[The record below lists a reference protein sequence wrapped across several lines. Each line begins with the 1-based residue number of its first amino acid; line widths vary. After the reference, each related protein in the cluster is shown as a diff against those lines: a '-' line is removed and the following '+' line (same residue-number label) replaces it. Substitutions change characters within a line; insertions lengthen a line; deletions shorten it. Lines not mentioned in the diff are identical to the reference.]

1 MNRHLITIIGPT
13 AIGKTN
19 LAIKLADYFK
29 TEIVSADSR
38 QFYKEMNI
46 GTAKPSNSELNSI
59 KHHLINNKSINDNY
73 NISDY
78 EKDALKSIKSI
89 FNKNDAAIL
98 VGGSGLYINTVLYG
112 LDEIPG
118 ISDEIRN
125 SLYLDLELK
134 GIKKLQEELK
144 LLDPASYSDIDI
156 NNPRRLI
163 RALEVSISTGKS
175 YSSFLK
181 KKKKKKKRD
190 FNIIVLG
197 INQERSEL
205 YNKIN
210 TRVDNM
216 IESGLINEV
225 KELHNLKGLNALNT
239 IGYREVFNYIE
250 AKYSLDECINEIK
263 KNTRRYAKRQL
274 TWFKSIDNVEWIT
287 PDYNFEKITAYIN
300 TLIRN

>member
-1 MNRHLITIIGPT
+1 MGKHLITIIGPT

-19 LAIKLADYFK
+19 LAIKIANYFK

-46 GTAKPSNSELNSI
+46 GTAKPSTSELNSI
-59 KHHLINNKSINDNY
+59 KHHLINNKSVNDNY
-73 NISDY
+73 NIYDY
-78 EKDALKSIKSI
+78 EKDALKSIESI
-89 FNKNDAAIL
+89 FNKNDIAIL

-118 ISDEIRN
+118 ISAEVRN

-134 GIKKLQEELK
+134 GIKTLQEKLK
-144 LLDPASYSDIDI
+144 LLDPSSYRSIDI

-181 KKKKKKKRD
+181 KKKKKRD

-197 INQERSEL
+197 MNQERLDL
-205 YNKIN
+205 YKKIN

-216 IESGLINEV
+216 VESGLINEV
-225 KELHNLKGLNALNT
+225 KELYTLKGLNTLNT
-239 IGYREVFNYIE
+239 IGYSEVFNYIE
-250 AKYSLDECINEIK
+250 DKYSLDECINEIK

-274 TWFKSIDNVEWIT
+274 TWFKSIDRVEWIT
-287 PDYNFEKITAYIN
+287 PDYTFEKVIAYIKN
-300 TLIRN
+300 LIGN

>member
-1 MNRHLITIIGPT
+1 MGKHLITIIGPT
-13 AIGKTN
+13 GIGKTN
-19 LAIKLADYFK
+19 LAIKIANYFK

-59 KHHLINNKSINDNY
+59 KHHLINNKSINDDY

-78 EKDALKSIKSI
+78 EKDALNSINSI
-89 FNKNDAAIL
+89 FNKNDIAIL
-98 VGGSGLYINTVLYG
+98 VGGSGLYINTILYG
-112 LDEIPG
+112 LDEIPE
-118 ISDEIRN
+118 ISNDTRN

-134 GIKKLQEELK
+134 GIKKLQDQLK
-144 LLDPASYSDIDI
+144 LLDPVSHDAIDI

-181 KKKKKKKRD
+181 KKKKKRD

-197 INQERSEL
+197 INQDRSEL

-216 IESGLINEV
+216 VESGLIKEA
-225 KELHNLKGLNALNT
+225 KELYSLKSLKALNT
-239 IGYREVFNYIE
+239 IGYSEVFNYIE
-250 AKYSLDECINEIK
+250 NKYSLEECISEIK

-274 TWFKSIDNVEWIT
+274 TWFKSIDKVEWIT
-287 PDYNFEKITAYIN
+287 PEYDFEKIIAHIN
-300 TLIRN
+300 NLIRD

>member
-1 MNRHLITIIGPT
+1 MGKHLITIIGPT

-19 LAIKLADYFK
+19 LAIKIANYFK

-59 KHHLINNKSINDNY
+59 KHHLINNKSINDDY

-78 EKDALKSIKSI
+78 EKDALNSINSI
-89 FNKNDAAIL
+89 FNKNDIAIL
-98 VGGSGLYINTVLYG
+98 VGGSGLYINTILYG
-112 LDEIPG
+112 LDEIPE
-118 ISDEIRN
+118 ISTDTRN

-134 GIKKLQEELK
+134 GIKKLQDQLK
-144 LLDPASYSDIDI
+144 LLDPVSHDAIDI

-181 KKKKKKKRD
+181 KKKKKRD

-197 INQERSEL
+197 INQDRSEL
-205 YNKIN
+205 YNKID

-216 IESGLINEV
+216 VESGLINEA
-225 KELHNLKGLNALNT
+225 KELYSLKSLKALNT
-239 IGYREVFNYIE
+239 IGYSEVFNYIE
-250 AKYSLDECINEIK
+250 NKYSLEECISEIK

-274 TWFKSIDNVEWIT
+274 TWFKSIDKVEWIT
-287 PDYNFEKITAYIN
+287 PEYDFEKIIAHIN
-300 TLIRN
+300 NLIRD

>member
-112 LDEIPG
+112 LNEIPE

-181 KKKKKKKRD
+181 KKKKKRD

-225 KELHNLKGLNALNT
+225 KELYNLKGLNALNT

-250 AKYSLDECINEIK
+250 DKYSLDECINEIK

-300 TLIRN
+300 NLIRN

>member
-1 MNRHLITIIGPT
+1 MDKHLITIIGPT

-19 LAIKLADYFK
+19 LAIRIANYFK

-59 KHHLINNKSINDNY
+59 KHHLINNKSVNDNY

-89 FNKNDAAIL
+89 FNKNDVAIL

-118 ISDEIRN
+118 ISNETRN

-134 GIKKLQEELK
+134 GIKKMQEQLK
-144 LLDPASYSDIDI
+144 LLDPASYSAIDI

-181 KKKKKKKRD
+181 KKKKKRD

-197 INQERSEL
+197 INQDRLEL
-205 YNKIN
+205 YDKIN

-216 IESGLINEV
+216 VESGLINEA
-225 KELHNLKGLNALNT
+225 KQLYNLKSLNALNT

-250 AKYSLDECINEIK
+250 DKYSLDECINEIK

-274 TWFKSIDNVEWIT
+274 TWFKSIDRVEWIT
-287 PDYNFEKITAYIN
+287 PEYNFEKIIAYIN
-300 TLIRN
+300 NLIRN

>member
-19 LAIKLADYFK
+19 LAIKIADYFK

-118 ISDEIRN
+118 INDEIRN

-181 KKKKKKKRD
+181 KKKKKRD

-225 KELHNLKGLNALNT
+225 KELYNLKGLNALNT

-250 AKYSLDECINEIK
+250 DKYSLDECISEIK

-274 TWFKSIDNVEWIT
+274 TWFKSIDSVEWIT
-287 PDYNFEKITAYIN
+287 PDYTFEKVIAYIKN
-300 TLIRN
+300 LIGN

>member
-1 MNRHLITIIGPT
+1 MGKHLITIIGPT

-19 LAIKLADYFK
+19 LAIKIANYFK

-46 GTAKPSNSELNSI
+46 GTAKPSTSELNSI
-59 KHHLINNKSINDNY
+59 KHHLINNKSVNDNY
-73 NISDY
+73 NIYDY
-78 EKDALKSIKSI
+78 EKDALKSIESI
-89 FNKNDAAIL
+89 FNKNDIAIL

-112 LDEIPG
+112 LDEIPE
-118 ISDEIRN
+118 ISAEVRN

-134 GIKKLQEELK
+134 GIKQLQEKLK
-144 LLDPASYSDIDI
+144 LLDPSSYRSIDI

-181 KKKKKKKRD
+181 KKKKKRD

-197 INQERSEL
+197 INQERLDL
-205 YNKIN
+205 YKKIN
-210 TRVDNM
+210 TRVENM
-216 IESGLINEV
+216 VERGLINEV
-225 KELHNLKGLNALNT
+225 KELYTLKGLNTLNT
-239 IGYREVFNYIE
+239 IGYSEVFNYIE
-250 AKYSLDECINEIK
+250 NKYSLDECINEIK

-274 TWFKSIDNVEWIT
+274 TWFKSIDRVEWIT
-287 PDYNFEKITAYIN
+287 PDYTFEKVTAYIKN
-300 TLIRN
+300 LIGN

>member
-1 MNRHLITIIGPT
+1 MGKHLITIIGPT
-13 AIGKTN
+13 GIGKTN
-19 LAIKLADYFK
+19 LAIKIANYFK

-59 KHHLINNKSINDNY
+59 KHHLINNKSINDDY

-78 EKDALKSIKSI
+78 EKDALNSINSI
-89 FNKNDAAIL
+89 FNKNDIAIL
-98 VGGSGLYINTVLYG
+98 VGGSGLYINTILYG
-112 LDEIPG
+112 LDEIPE
-118 ISDEIRN
+118 ISNDTRN

-134 GIKKLQEELK
+134 GIKKLQDQLK
-144 LLDPASYSDIDI
+144 LLDPVSHDAIDI

-181 KKKKKKKRD
+181 KKKKKRG

-197 INQERSEL
+197 INQDRSEL

-210 TRVDNM
+210 IRVDNM
-216 IESGLINEV
+216 VENGLIREA
-225 KELHNLKGLNALNT
+225 KELYSLKSLKTLNT
-239 IGYREVFNYIE
+239 IGYSEVFNYIE
-250 AKYSLDECINEIK
+250 NKYSLEECISEIK

-274 TWFKSIDNVEWIT
+274 TWFKSIDKVEWIT
-287 PDYNFEKITAYIN
+287 PEYDFEKIIAHIN
-300 TLIRN
+300 NLIRD

>member
-1 MNRHLITIIGPT
+1 MGKHLITIIGPT
-13 AIGKTN
+13 AIGKTS
-19 LAIKLADYFK
+19 LAIKVANYFK

-46 GTAKPSNSELNSI
+46 GTAKPSNSELKSI
-59 KHHLINNKSINDNY
+59 KHHLINNKSINDDY

-89 FNKNDAAIL
+89 FNKNDIAIL
-98 VGGSGLYINTVLYG
+98 VGGSGLYINTILYG
-112 LDEIPG
+112 LDEIPE
-118 ISDEIRN
+118 ISTDTRN

-134 GIKKLQEELK
+134 GIKKLQDQLK
-144 LLDPASYSDIDI
+144 LLDPVSYDAIDI

-181 KKKKKKKRD
+181 KKKKKRD

-197 INQERSEL
+197 INQDRSEL
-205 YNKIN
+205 YNKID

-216 IESGLINEV
+216 VESGLIKEA
-225 KELHNLKGLNALNT
+225 KELYSLKSLKALNT
-239 IGYREVFNYIE
+239 IGYSEVFNYIE
-250 AKYSLDECINEIK
+250 NKYSLEECISEIK

-274 TWFKSIDNVEWIT
+274 TWFKSIDKVEWIT
-287 PDYNFEKITAYIN
+287 PEYDFEKIIAHIN
-300 TLIRN
+300 NLIRN

>member
-1 MNRHLITIIGPT
+1 MGKHLITIIGPT

-19 LAIKLADYFK
+19 LAIKIANYFK

-59 KHHLINNKSINDNY
+59 KHHLINNKSINDDY

-78 EKDALKSIKSI
+78 EKDALNSINSI
-89 FNKNDAAIL
+89 FNKNDIAIL
-98 VGGSGLYINTVLYG
+98 VGGSGLYINAILYG
-112 LDEIPG
+112 LDEIPE
-118 ISDEIRN
+118 ISNDIRN

-134 GIKKLQEELK
+134 GIKKLQDQLK
-144 LLDPASYSDIDI
+144 LLDPVSHDAIDI

-181 KKKKKKKRD
+181 KKKKKRD

-197 INQERSEL
+197 INQDRSEL

-210 TRVDNM
+210 IRIDNM
-216 IESGLINEV
+216 VENGLIREA
-225 KELHNLKGLNALNT
+225 KELYSLKSLKTLNT
-239 IGYREVFNYIE
+239 IGYTEVFNYIE
-250 AKYSLDECINEIK
+250 NKYSLEECISEIK

-274 TWFKSIDNVEWIT
+274 TWFKSIDKVEWIT
-287 PDYNFEKITAYIN
+287 PEYDFEKIIAHIN
-300 TLIRN
+300 NLIRD

>member
-1 MNRHLITIIGPT
+1 MGKHLITIIGPT

-19 LAIKLADYFK
+19 LAIKIANYFK

-59 KHHLINNKSINDNY
+59 KHHLINNKSINDDY

-78 EKDALKSIKSI
+78 EKDALKSINSI
-89 FNKNDAAIL
+89 FNKNDIAIL
-98 VGGSGLYINTVLYG
+98 VGGSGLYINTILYG
-112 LDEIPG
+112 LDEIPE
-118 ISDEIRN
+118 ISNDTRN
-125 SLYLDLELK
+125 LLYLDLELK
-134 GIKKLQEELK
+134 GIKKLQDQLK
-144 LLDPASYSDIDI
+144 LLDPVSHDAIDI

-181 KKKKKKKRD
+181 KKKKKRD

-197 INQERSEL
+197 INQDRSEL
-205 YNKIN
+205 YNKID

-216 IESGLINEV
+216 VESGLINEA
-225 KELHNLKGLNALNT
+225 KELYSLKSLKALNT
-239 IGYREVFNYIE
+239 IGYSEVFNYIE
-250 AKYSLDECINEIK
+250 NKYSLEECISEIK

-274 TWFKSIDNVEWIT
+274 TWFKSIDKVEWIT
-287 PDYNFEKITAYIN
+287 PEYDFEKIIAHIN
-300 TLIRN
+300 NLIRD

>member
-1 MNRHLITIIGPT
+1 MGKHLITIIGPT
-13 AIGKTN
+13 AIGKTT
-19 LAIKLADYFK
+19 LAIKIADYFK

-46 GTAKPSNSELNSI
+46 GTAKPSTSELNSI
-59 KHHLINNKSINDNY
+59 KHHLINNKSVNDNY
-73 NISDY
+73 NIYDY
-78 EKDALKSIKSI
+78 EKDALKSIESI
-89 FNKNDAAIL
+89 FNKNDIAIL

-112 LDEIPG
+112 LDEIPE
-118 ISDEIRN
+118 ISAEVRN

-134 GIKKLQEELK
+134 GIKTLQEKLK
-144 LLDPASYSDIDI
+144 LLDPSSYRSIDI

-181 KKKKKKKRD
+181 KKKKKRD

-197 INQERSEL
+197 MNQERLDL
-205 YNKIN
+205 YKKIN

-216 IESGLINEV
+216 VEIGLINEV
-225 KELHNLKGLNALNT
+225 KELYTLKGLNTLNT
-239 IGYREVFNYIE
+239 IGYSEVFNYIE
-250 AKYSLDECINEIK
+250 DKYSLDECINEIK

-274 TWFKSIDNVEWIT
+274 TWFKSIDRVEWIT
-287 PDYNFEKITAYIN
+287 PDYTFEKVIAYIKN
-300 TLIRN
+300 LIGN

>member
-1 MNRHLITIIGPT
+1 MGKHLITIIGPT
-13 AIGKTN
+13 AIGKTT
-19 LAIKLADYFK
+19 LAIKIANYFK

-46 GTAKPSNSELNSI
+46 GTAKPSTSELNSI
-59 KHHLINNKSINDNY
+59 KHHLINNKSVNDDY
-73 NISDY
+73 NIYDY
-78 EKDALKSIKSI
+78 EKDALKSIESI
-89 FNKNDAAIL
+89 FNKKDIAIL

-118 ISDEIRN
+118 ISAEVRN

-134 GIKKLQEELK
+134 GIKKLQEKLK
-144 LLDPASYSDIDI
+144 LLDPSSYRSMDI

-181 KKKKKKKRD
+181 KKKKKRD

-197 INQERSEL
+197 MNQERLDL
-205 YNKIN
+205 YKKIN

-216 IESGLINEV
+216 VESGLINEV
-225 KELHNLKGLNALNT
+225 KELYTLKGLNTLNT
-239 IGYREVFNYIE
+239 IGYSEVFNYIE
-250 AKYSLDECINEIK
+250 DKYSLDECINEIK

-274 TWFKSIDNVEWIT
+274 TWFKSIDRAEWIT
-287 PDYNFEKITAYIN
+287 PNYNFEEVIAYIKN
-300 TLIRN
+300 LIGN

>member
-1 MNRHLITIIGPT
+1 MDKHLITIIGPT

-19 LAIKLADYFK
+19 LAIRIANYFK

-89 FNKNDAAIL
+89 FNKNDVAIL

-118 ISDEIRN
+118 ISNETRN

-134 GIKKLQEELK
+134 GIKKMQEQLK
-144 LLDPASYSDIDI
+144 LLDPASYSAIDI

-175 YSSFLK
+175 YSSFL
-181 KKKKKKKRD
+181 KKKKKKRD

-225 KELHNLKGLNALNT
+225 KELYNLKGLNALNT

-250 AKYSLDECINEIK
+250 DKYSLDECINEIK

-300 TLIRN
+300 NLIRN

>member
-1 MNRHLITIIGPT
+1 MGKHLITIIGPT
-13 AIGKTN
+13 AIGKTS
-19 LAIKLADYFK
+19 LAIKVANYFK

-46 GTAKPSNSELNSI
+46 GTAKPSNSELKSI
-59 KHHLINNKSINDNY
+59 KHHLINNKSINDDY

-89 FNKNDAAIL
+89 FNKNDIAIL

-112 LDEIPG
+112 LDEMPE
-118 ISDEIRN
+118 ISNHTRN

-134 GIKKLQEELK
+134 GIKKMQEQLK
-144 LLDPASYSDIDI
+144 LLDPASYNTIDI

-181 KKKKKKKRD
+181 KKKKKRN

-197 INQERSEL
+197 INQDRSDL

-216 IESGLINEV
+216 VKNGLINEA
-225 KELHNLKGLNALNT
+225 EGLYNLKSLNALNT
-239 IGYREVFNYIE
+239 IGYSEVFNYIE
-250 AKYSLDECINEIK
+250 NNSSIDECVDEIK

-274 TWFKSIDNVEWIT
+274 TWFKSIDRVKWIT
-287 PDYNFEKITAYIN
+287 PEYNFEKIIAHIN
-300 TLIRN
+300 NLIRN

>member
-181 KKKKKKKRD
+181 KKKKKRD

-225 KELHNLKGLNALNT
+225 KELYNLKGLNALNT

-250 AKYSLDECINEIK
+250 DKYSLDECISEIK

-287 PDYNFEKITAYIN
+287 PDYNFEKIIAYIN
-300 TLIRN
+300 SLIRN

>member
-1 MNRHLITIIGPT
+1 MDKHLITIIGPT

-19 LAIKLADYFK
+19 LAIRIANYFK

-89 FNKNDAAIL
+89 FNKNDVAIL

-118 ISDEIRN
+118 ISNETRN

-134 GIKKLQEELK
+134 GIKKMQEQLK
-144 LLDPASYSDIDI
+144 LLDPASYSAIDI

-181 KKKKKKKRD
+181 KKKKKRD

-197 INQERSEL
+197 INQDRLEL
-205 YNKIN
+205 YDKIN

-216 IESGLINEV
+216 VESGLINEA
-225 KELHNLKGLNALNT
+225 KQLYNLKSLNALNT

-250 AKYSLDECINEIK
+250 DKYSLDECINEIK

-274 TWFKSIDNVEWIT
+274 TWFKSIDRVEWIT
-287 PDYNFEKITAYIN
+287 PEYNFEKIIAYIN
-300 TLIRN
+300 NLIRN

>member
-1 MNRHLITIIGPT
+1 MIIQ
-13 AIGKTN
+13 ANIAN
-19 LAIKLADYFK
+19 YFK

-59 KHHLINNKSINDNY
+59 KHHLINNKSINDDY

-78 EKDALKSIKSI
+78 EKDALNSINSI
-89 FNKNDAAIL
+89 FNKNDIAIL
-98 VGGSGLYINTVLYG
+98 VGGSGLYINTILYG
-112 LDEIPG
+112 LDEIPE
-118 ISDEIRN
+118 ISTDTRN

-134 GIKKLQEELK
+134 GIKKLQDQLK
-144 LLDPASYSDIDI
+144 LLDPVSHDAIDI

-181 KKKKKKKRD
+181 KKKKKRD

-197 INQERSEL
+197 INQDRSEL
-205 YNKIN
+205 YNKID

-216 IESGLINEV
+216 VESGLINEA
-225 KELHNLKGLNALNT
+225 KELYSLKSLKALNT
-239 IGYREVFNYIE
+239 IGYSEVFNYIE
-250 AKYSLDECINEIK
+250 NKYYLEECISEIK

-274 TWFKSIDNVEWIT
+274 TWFKSIDKVEWIT
-287 PDYNFEKITAYIN
+287 PEYDFEKIIAHIN
-300 TLIRN
+300 NLIRD

>member
-1 MNRHLITIIGPT
+1 MGKHLITIIGPT
-13 AIGKTN
+13 GIGKTN
-19 LAIKLADYFK
+19 LAIKIANYFK

-59 KHHLINNKSINDNY
+59 KHHLINNKSINDDY

-78 EKDALKSIKSI
+78 EKDALNSINSI
-89 FNKNDAAIL
+89 FNKNDIAIL
-98 VGGSGLYINTVLYG
+98 VGGSGLYINAILYG
-112 LDEIPG
+112 LDEIPE
-118 ISDEIRN
+118 ISNDIRN

-134 GIKKLQEELK
+134 GIKKLQDQLK
-144 LLDPASYSDIDI
+144 LLDPVSHDAIDI

-181 KKKKKKKRD
+181 KKKKKRD

-197 INQERSEL
+197 INQDRSEL

-210 TRVDNM
+210 IRIDNM
-216 IESGLINEV
+216 VENGLIREA
-225 KELHNLKGLNALNT
+225 KELYSLKSLKTLNT
-239 IGYREVFNYIE
+239 IGYTEVFNYIE
-250 AKYSLDECINEIK
+250 NKYSLDECISEIK

-274 TWFKSIDNVEWIT
+274 TWFKSIDRVEWIT
-287 PDYNFEKITAYIN
+287 PEYDFEKIIAYIN
-300 TLIRN
+300 NLIRN

>member
-181 KKKKKKKRD
+181 KKKKKRD

-225 KELHNLKGLNALNT
+225 KELYNLKGLNALNT

-250 AKYSLDECINEIK
+250 DKYSLDECINEIK

-287 PDYNFEKITAYIN
+287 PDYNFEKIIAYIN

>member
-1 MNRHLITIIGPT
+1 MGKHLITIIGPT
-13 AIGKTN
+13 AIGKTT
-19 LAIKLADYFK
+19 LAIKIANYFK

-46 GTAKPSNSELNSI
+46 GTAKPSTSELNSI
-59 KHHLINNKSINDNY
+59 KHHLINNKSVNDDY
-73 NISDY
+73 NIYDY
-78 EKDALKSIKSI
+78 EKDALKSIESI
-89 FNKNDAAIL
+89 FNKNDIAIL

-112 LDEIPG
+112 LDEMPG
-118 ISDEIRN
+118 ISTEVRN

-134 GIKKLQEELK
+134 GIKKLQEKLK
-144 LLDPASYSDIDI
+144 LLDPSSYRSIDI

-181 KKKKKKKRD
+181 KKKKKRD

-197 INQERSEL
+197 MNQERLDL
-205 YNKIN
+205 YKKIN

-216 IESGLINEV
+216 VESGLINEV
-225 KELHNLKGLNALNT
+225 KKLYTLKGLNTLNT
-239 IGYREVFNYIE
+239 IGYSEIFNYIE
-250 AKYSLDECINEIK
+250 DKYSLDECINEIK

-274 TWFKSIDNVEWIT
+274 TWFKSIDSVEWIT
-287 PDYNFEKITAYIN
+287 PNYTFEKVIAYIKS
-300 TLIRN
+300 LIGN

>member
-19 LAIKLADYFK
+19 LAIKIADYFK

-181 KKKKKKKRD
+181 KKKKKRD

-225 KELHNLKGLNALNT
+225 KELYNLKGLNALNT

-250 AKYSLDECINEIK
+250 DKYSLDECISEIK

-287 PDYNFEKITAYIN
+287 PDYNFEKIIAYIN
-300 TLIRN
+300 NLIRN

>member
-1 MNRHLITIIGPT
+1 MGKHLITIIGPT

-19 LAIKLADYFK
+19 LAIKIANYFK

-46 GTAKPSNSELNSI
+46 GTAKPSTSELNSI
-59 KHHLINNKSINDNY
+59 KHHLINNKSVNDDY
-73 NISDY
+73 NIYDY
-78 EKDALKSIKSI
+78 EKDALKSIESI
-89 FNKNDAAIL
+89 FNKNDIAIL

-118 ISDEIRN
+118 ISAEVRN

-134 GIKKLQEELK
+134 GIKQLQEKLK
-144 LLDPASYSDIDI
+144 LLDPSSYRSIDI

-181 KKKKKKKRD
+181 KKKKKRD

-197 INQERSEL
+197 INQERLDL
-205 YNKIN
+205 YKKIN
-210 TRVDNM
+210 TRVENM
-216 IESGLINEV
+216 VERGLINEV
-225 KELHNLKGLNALNT
+225 KELYTLKGLNTLNT
-239 IGYREVFNYIE
+239 IGYSEVFNYIE
-250 AKYSLDECINEIK
+250 DKYSLDECINEIK

-274 TWFKSIDNVEWIT
+274 TWFKSIDRVEWIT
-287 PDYNFEKITAYIN
+287 PDYTFEKVTAYIKN
-300 TLIRN
+300 LIGN

>member
-1 MNRHLITIIGPT
+1 MDKHLITIIGPT

-19 LAIKLADYFK
+19 LAIRIANYFK

-89 FNKNDAAIL
+89 FNKNDVAIL

-112 LDEIPG
+112 LDEIPE
-118 ISDEIRN
+118 ISNETRN

-134 GIKKLQEELK
+134 GIKKIQEQLK
-144 LLDPASYSDIDI
+144 LLDPASYSAIDI

-175 YSSFLK
+175 YSSFL
-181 KKKKKKKRD
+181 KKKKKKRD

-225 KELHNLKGLNALNT
+225 KELYNLKGLNALNT

-250 AKYSLDECINEIK
+250 DKYSLDECINEIK

-274 TWFKSIDNVEWIT
+274 TWFKSIDRVEWIT
-287 PDYNFEKITAYIN
+287 PEYNFEKIIAYIN
-300 TLIRN
+300 NLIRN

>member
-19 LAIKLADYFK
+19 LAIKIADYFK

-118 ISDEIRN
+118 ISDEIRS

-134 GIKKLQEELK
+134 GIKKLQKELK

-181 KKKKKKKRD
+181 KKKKKRN

-225 KELHNLKGLNALNT
+225 KELYNLKGLNALNT

-250 AKYSLDECINEIK
+250 DKYSLDECISEIK

-287 PDYNFEKITAYIN
+287 PDYNFEKIIAYLN
-300 TLIRN
+300 SLIRN

>member
-1 MNRHLITIIGPT
+1 MGKHLITIIGPT

-19 LAIKLADYFK
+19 LAIKIANYFK

-46 GTAKPSNSELNSI
+46 GTAKPSTSELNSI
-59 KHHLINNKSINDNY
+59 KHHLINNKSVNDNY
-73 NISDY
+73 NIYDY
-78 EKDALKSIKSI
+78 EKDALKSIESI
-89 FNKNDAAIL
+89 FNKNDIAIL

-118 ISDEIRN
+118 ISAEVRN

-134 GIKKLQEELK
+134 GIKQLQEKLK
-144 LLDPASYSDIDI
+144 LLDPSSYRSIDI

-181 KKKKKKKRD
+181 KKKKKRD

-197 INQERSEL
+197 INQERLDL
-205 YNKIN
+205 YKKIN
-210 TRVDNM
+210 TRVENM
-216 IESGLINEV
+216 VERGLINEV
-225 KELHNLKGLNALNT
+225 KELYTLKGLNTLNT
-239 IGYREVFNYIE
+239 IGYSEVFNYIE
-250 AKYSLDECINEIK
+250 DKYSLDECINEIK

-274 TWFKSIDNVEWIT
+274 TWFKSIDRVEWIT
-287 PDYNFEKITAYIN
+287 PDYTFEKVIAYIKN
-300 TLIRN
+300 LIGN

>member
-1 MNRHLITIIGPT
+1 MGKHLITIIGPT
-13 AIGKTN
+13 AIGKTT
-19 LAIKLADYFK
+19 LAIKIANYFK

-46 GTAKPSNSELNSI
+46 GTAKPSTSELNSI
-59 KHHLINNKSINDNY
+59 KHHLINNKSVNDDY
-73 NISDY
+73 NIYDY
-78 EKDALKSIKSI
+78 EKDALKSIESI
-89 FNKNDAAIL
+89 FNKKDIAIL

-118 ISDEIRN
+118 ISAEVRN

-134 GIKKLQEELK
+134 GIKKLQEKLK
-144 LLDPASYSDIDI
+144 LLDPSSYRSIDI

-181 KKKKKKKRD
+181 KKKKKRD

-197 INQERSEL
+197 MNQERLSL
-205 YNKIN
+205 YKKIN

-216 IESGLINEV
+216 VENGLINEV
-225 KELHNLKGLNALNT
+225 KELYTLKGLNTLNT
-239 IGYREVFNYIE
+239 IGYSEVFNYIE
-250 AKYSLDECINEIK
+250 DKYSLDECINEIK

-274 TWFKSIDNVEWIT
+274 TWFKSIDRIEWIT
-287 PDYNFEKITAYIN
+287 PNYNFEEVIAYIKN
-300 TLIRN
+300 LIGN

>member
-1 MNRHLITIIGPT
+1 MGKHLITIIGPT
-13 AIGKTN
+13 GIGKTN
-19 LAIKLADYFK
+19 LAIKIANYFK

-59 KHHLINNKSINDNY
+59 KHHLINNKSINDDY

-78 EKDALKSIKSI
+78 EKDALNSINSI
-89 FNKNDAAIL
+89 FNKNDIAIL
-98 VGGSGLYINTVLYG
+98 VGGSGLYINTILYG
-112 LDEIPG
+112 LDEIPE
-118 ISDEIRN
+118 ISNDTRN

-134 GIKKLQEELK
+134 GIKKLQDQLK
-144 LLDPASYSDIDI
+144 LLDPVSHDAIDI

-181 KKKKKKKRD
+181 KKKKKRD

-197 INQERSEL
+197 INQDRSEL
-205 YNKIN
+205 YNKID

-216 IESGLINEV
+216 VESGLINEA
-225 KELHNLKGLNALNT
+225 KELYSLKSLKALNT
-239 IGYREVFNYIE
+239 IGYSEVFNYIE
-250 AKYSLDECINEIK
+250 NKYSLEECISEIK

-274 TWFKSIDNVEWIT
+274 TWFKSIDKVEWIT
-287 PDYNFEKITAYIN
+287 PEYDFEKIIAHIN
-300 TLIRN
+300 NLIRD

>member
-1 MNRHLITIIGPT
+1 MGKHLITIIGPT
-13 AIGKTN
+13 AIGKTT
-19 LAIKLADYFK
+19 LAIKIANYFK

-46 GTAKPSNSELNSI
+46 GTAKPSTSELNSI
-59 KHHLINNKSINDNY
+59 KHHLINNKSVNDDY
-73 NISDY
+73 NIYDY
-78 EKDALKSIKSI
+78 EKDALKSIESI
-89 FNKNDAAIL
+89 FNKNDIAIL

-118 ISDEIRN
+118 ISAEVRN

-134 GIKKLQEELK
+134 GIKKLQEKLK
-144 LLDPASYSDIDI
+144 LLDPSSYRSIDI

-181 KKKKKKKRD
+181 KKKKKRD

-197 INQERSEL
+197 MNQERLDL
-205 YNKIN
+205 YKKIN

-216 IESGLINEV
+216 VESGLINEV
-225 KELHNLKGLNALNT
+225 KELYTLKGLNTLNT
-239 IGYREVFNYIE
+239 IGYSEVFNYIE
-250 AKYSLDECINEIK
+250 DKYSLDECITEIK

-274 TWFKSIDNVEWIT
+274 TWFKSIDSVEWIT
-287 PDYNFEKITAYIN
+287 PDYTFEKVIAYIKS
-300 TLIRN
+300 LIGN

>member
-19 LAIKLADYFK
+19 LAIKIADYFK

-112 LDEIPG
+112 LDEIPV
-118 ISDEIRN
+118 ISDEIRS

-134 GIKKLQEELK
+134 GIKKLQKELK

-175 YSSFLK
+175 YSSFL
-181 KKKKKKKRD
+181 KKKKKKRD

-225 KELHNLKGLNALNT
+225 KELYNLKGLNALNT

-250 AKYSLDECINEIK
+250 DKYSLDECISEIK

>member
-1 MNRHLITIIGPT
+1 MGKHLITIIGPT
-13 AIGKTN
+13 GIGKTN
-19 LAIKLADYFK
+19 LAIKIANYFK

-59 KHHLINNKSINDNY
+59 KHHLINNKSINDDY

-78 EKDALKSIKSI
+78 EKDALNSINSI
-89 FNKNDAAIL
+89 FNKNDIAIL
-98 VGGSGLYINTVLYG
+98 VGGSGLYINTILYG
-112 LDEIPG
+112 LDEIPE
-118 ISDEIRN
+118 ISNDTRN

-134 GIKKLQEELK
+134 GIKKLQDQLK
-144 LLDPASYSDIDI
+144 LLDPVSHDAIDI

-181 KKKKKKKRD
+181 KKKKKRD

-197 INQERSEL
+197 INQDRSEL
-205 YNKIN
+205 YNKID

-216 IESGLINEV
+216 VKSGLINEA
-225 KELHNLKGLNALNT
+225 KELYSLKSLKALNT
-239 IGYREVFNYIE
+239 IGYSEVFNYIE
-250 AKYSLDECINEIK
+250 NKYSLEECISEIK

-274 TWFKSIDNVEWIT
+274 TWFKSIDKVEWIT
-287 PDYNFEKITAYIN
+287 PEYDFEKIIAHIN
-300 TLIRN
+300 NLIRD

>member
-1 MNRHLITIIGPT
+1 MGKHLITIIGPT
-13 AIGKTN
+13 AIGKTT
-19 LAIKLADYFK
+19 LAIKIANYFK

-46 GTAKPSNSELNSI
+46 GTAKPSTSELNSI
-59 KHHLINNKSINDNY
+59 KHHLINNKSVNDNY
-73 NISDY
+73 NIYDY
-78 EKDALKSIKSI
+78 EKDALKSIESI
-89 FNKNDAAIL
+89 FNKKDIAIL

-118 ISDEIRN
+118 ISAEVRN

-134 GIKKLQEELK
+134 GIKKLQEKLK
-144 LLDPASYSDIDI
+144 LLDPSSYRSIDI

-181 KKKKKKKRD
+181 KKKKKRD

-197 INQERSEL
+197 MNQERLDL
-205 YNKIN
+205 YKKIN

-216 IESGLINEV
+216 VENGLINEV
-225 KELHNLKGLNALNT
+225 KELYTLKGLNTLNT
-239 IGYREVFNYIE
+239 IGYSEVFNYIE
-250 AKYSLDECINEIK
+250 DKYSLDECVNEIK

-274 TWFKSIDNVEWIT
+274 TWFKSIDRVEWIT
-287 PDYNFEKITAYIN
+287 PNYNFEEVIAYIKN
-300 TLIRN
+300 LIGN

>member
-1 MNRHLITIIGPT
+1 MGKHLITIIGPT
-13 AIGKTN
+13 GIGKTN
-19 LAIKLADYFK
+19 LAIKIANYFK

-38 QFYKEMNI
+38 QFYKEMNL

-59 KHHLINNKSINDNY
+59 KHHLINNKSINDDY

-78 EKDALKSIKSI
+78 EKDALNSINSI
-89 FNKNDAAIL
+89 FNKNDIAIL
-98 VGGSGLYINTVLYG
+98 VGGSGLYINTILYG
-112 LDEIPG
+112 LDEIPE
-118 ISDEIRN
+118 ISNDTRN

-134 GIKKLQEELK
+134 GIKKLQDQLK
-144 LLDPASYSDIDI
+144 LLDPVSHDAIDI

-181 KKKKKKKRD
+181 KKKKKRD

-197 INQERSEL
+197 INQDRSEL
-205 YNKIN
+205 YNKID

-216 IESGLINEV
+216 VESGLINEA
-225 KELHNLKGLNALNT
+225 KELYSLKSLKALNT
-239 IGYREVFNYIE
+239 IGYSEVFNYIE
-250 AKYSLDECINEIK
+250 NKYSLEECISEIK

-274 TWFKSIDNVEWIT
+274 TWFKSIDKVEWIT
-287 PDYNFEKITAYIN
+287 PEYDFEKIIAHIN
-300 TLIRN
+300 NLIRD

>member
-1 MNRHLITIIGPT
+1 MGKHLITIIGPT
-13 AIGKTN
+13 AIGKTT
-19 LAIKLADYFK
+19 LAIKIANYFK

-46 GTAKPSNSELNSI
+46 GTAKPSTSELNSI
-59 KHHLINNKSINDNY
+59 KHHLINNKSVNDNY
-73 NISDY
+73 NIYDY
-78 EKDALKSIKSI
+78 EKDALKSIESI
-89 FNKNDAAIL
+89 FNKNDIAIL

-112 LDEIPG
+112 LDEIPE
-118 ISDEIRN
+118 ISAEVRN

-134 GIKKLQEELK
+134 GIKTLQEKLK
-144 LLDPASYSDIDI
+144 LLDPSSYRSIDI

-181 KKKKKKKRD
+181 KKKKKRD

-197 INQERSEL
+197 MNQERLDL
-205 YNKIN
+205 YKKIN

-216 IESGLINEV
+216 VESGLINEV
-225 KELHNLKGLNALNT
+225 KELYTLKGLNTLNT
-239 IGYREVFNYIE
+239 IGYSEVFNYIE
-250 AKYSLDECINEIK
+250 DKYSLDECINEIK

-274 TWFKSIDNVEWIT
+274 TWFKSIDRVEWIT
-287 PDYNFEKITAYIN
+287 PDYTFEKVIAYIKN
-300 TLIRN
+300 LIGN

>member
-19 LAIKLADYFK
+19 LAIKIADYFK

-181 KKKKKKKRD
+181 KKKKKRD

-225 KELHNLKGLNALNT
+225 KELYNLKGLNALNT

-250 AKYSLDECINEIK
+250 DKYSLDECISEIK

-287 PDYNFEKITAYIN
+287 PDYNFEKIIAYIN

>member
-1 MNRHLITIIGPT
+1 MDKHLITIIGPT

-19 LAIKLADYFK
+19 LAIRIANYFK

-89 FNKNDAAIL
+89 FNKNDVAIL

-118 ISDEIRN
+118 ISNETRN

-134 GIKKLQEELK
+134 GIKKMQEQLK

-181 KKKKKKKRD
+181 KKKKKRD

-197 INQERSEL
+197 INQDRLEL
-205 YNKIN
+205 YDKIN

-216 IESGLINEV
+216 VESGLINEA
-225 KELHNLKGLNALNT
+225 KQLYNLKSLNALNT

-250 AKYSLDECINEIK
+250 DKYSLDECINEIK

-274 TWFKSIDNVEWIT
+274 TWFKSIDRVEWIT
-287 PDYNFEKITAYIN
+287 PEYNFEKIIAYIN
-300 TLIRN
+300 NLIRN

>member
-112 LDEIPG
+112 LNEIPE

-181 KKKKKKKRD
+181 KKKKKRD

-250 AKYSLDECINEIK
+250 DKYSLDECINEIK

-300 TLIRN
+300 NLIRN